1 MSIFDNF
8 RISIVSVLKE
18 FRILSVFTIKKRCI
32 RYVSSQ
38 KKFLMIL
45 IKPMLSVAGNVY
57 FESIYGYDSSDR
69 NGNDR

>member
-38 KKFLMIL
+38 KEFLMIL
-45 IKPMLSVAGNVY
+45 IKPMISVPGNVY

-69 NGNDR
+69 NGNNK